1 MHTRV
6 AIIGAGAVG
15 ASCAYALA
23 LNGSCS
29 EIILYDIIPDIAIG
43 KAIDISQS
51 TLYSKR
57 KTNIRAIT
65 EPSEMEDCDIVV
77 ITAGVPRKKDMTRA
91 DLLKINAGIVKEVAL
106 NIKKY
111 SPNAIIISVSNPLD
125 VMNYVSL

>member
-1 MHTRV
+1 V
-6 AIIGAGAVG
+6 L
-15 ASCAYALA
+15 YALA
-23 LNGSCS
+23 LNGICS

-77 ITAGVPRKKDMTRA
+77 ITAGVPRKK
-91 DLLKINAGIVKEVAL
+91 I
-106 NIKKY
+106 
-111 SPNAIIISVSNPLD
+111 
-125 VMNYVSL
+125 